1 MSRKRSFSTT
11 HKKCAASGTF
21 NGPWIQ
27 NRSRSQGCQQIVRR
41 RGGYNEE
48 VFLVRQFDLSRVD
61 YFRLAATRFEVGAN
75 LQPSSFPR
83 MSCIKVASTLFA
95 PLVTV
100 AAYVAFGRSSVTSS
114 SIHARLGNEQRLSRF
129 PQILLAASEI
139 FPESDSIS
147 ARRHPQSFHRASERT

>member
-1 MSRKRSFSTT
+1 VTRRKSFSTT

-21 NGPWIQ
+21 KGPWIQ
-27 NRSRSQGCQQIVRR
+27 NRCRSQSCQQIVRR

-83 MSCIKVASTLFA
+83 MSGRKVASKLF
-95 PLVTV
+95 PSLVIVT
-100 AAYVAFGRSSVTSS
+100 AYVVFGRSSVTSS
-114 SIHARLGNEQRLSRF
+114 SIHARSGNAQRLCRF
-129 PQILLAASEI
+129 RGVLPGANGT

-147 ARRHPQSFHRASERT
+147 ARPRRQ

>member
-1 MSRKRSFSTT
+1 VTRRRSFSTT

-21 NGPWIQ
+21 KGPWIQ
-27 NRSRSQGCQQIVRR
+27 NRCRSQSCQQIVRR

-75 LQPSSFPR
+75 LQRSSFPR
-83 MSCIKVASTLFA
+83 MSGRKVASTLFA

-114 SIHARLGNEQRLSRF
+114 SIHARSGNAQRLCRF
-129 PQILLAASEI
+129 LRILLVANGT

-147 ARRHPQSFHRASERT
+147 ARQHRQ